1 MSLCA
6 FWASTLKA
14 SKNDNC
20 SMALWLWAN
29 GLFTLQG
36 SSFPTIQFGHW
47 KKLEL
52 PAWGSPLASYQVHR
66 YMQLFLGRPCGDGEA
81 AEAFKALEAYQYV
94 KSGVYIPYVLY
105 VVQVQHIRL
114 SDKFVTLMN
123 YCFKTHKIRKKAP
136 KNYLQHALINLL
148 HGYLKQRLSDESFT
162 HRQGNF
168 QKQLKARVF
177 TCNVLMSLQ
186 LPSSVLVT

>member
-1 MSLCA
+1 MTIVVWHCDCGLMDCLPCRDPVSLPFSLDTGRNLNYQPGA
-6 FWASTLKA
+6 HLWPPIKYT
-14 SKNDNC
+14 DIC
-20 SMALWLWAN
+20 S
-29 GLFTLQG
+29 
-36 SSFPTIQFGHW
+36 
-47 KKLEL
+47 
-52 PAWGSPLASYQVHR
+52 Y
-66 YMQLFLGRPCGDGEA
+66 FLGRPCGDGEA
-81 AEAFKALEAYQYV
+81 AEAFKALDAYQYV

-177 TCNVLMSLQ
+177 TCNVLMSLL